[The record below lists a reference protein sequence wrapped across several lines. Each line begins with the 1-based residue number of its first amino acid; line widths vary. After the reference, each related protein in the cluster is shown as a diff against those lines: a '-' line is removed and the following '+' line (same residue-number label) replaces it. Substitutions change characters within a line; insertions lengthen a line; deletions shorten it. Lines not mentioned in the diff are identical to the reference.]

1 MSTDSRHILGVFED
15 AINNLKADIR
25 QMGDIA
31 QRSLGHAM
39 QGLYERN
46 PDLCNRTIADDD
58 EVDEL
63 QKKIDREGIEIM
75 VKYSPVARNLRRVV
89 ATMKVSTALERI
101 TDHAVSLA
109 RRARQIMQHPA
120 TEEVEG
126 IRGIHELVAAQLK
139 DSVDS
144 FCNGDLELALRIQGR
159 DDEIDAAY
167 KAFHR
172 DILARMEQNPVR
184 IREHVDALFITSLL
198 ERIGDQ
204 SVNISED
211 AVYLL
216 TAYDIRHGGERPP
229 ADAQRRTI

>member
-1 MSTDSRHILGVFED
+1 MTAESRHILGVFED
-15 AINNLKADIR
+15 ALTNLQNDIR
-25 QMGDIA
+25 RMGDIA
-31 QRSLGHAM
+31 QASLDHAVR
-39 QGLYERN
+39 GLLERN
-46 PDLCNRTIADDD
+46 VDFCNRTIADDD
-58 EVDEL
+58 EVDAL

-75 VKYSPVARNLRRVV
+75 VKYSPVASNLRRVV
-89 ATMKVSTALERI
+89 ASMKVCTALERI

-109 RRARQIMQHPA
+109 KRARHILQHPA
-120 TEEVEG
+120 IEEVAG
-126 IRGIHELVAAQLK
+126 IREIHALVAAQLK
-139 DSVDS
+139 DSVSS
-144 FCNGDLELALRIQGR
+144 FCDGNLELALRIQGR

-172 DILARMEQNPVR
+172 EIIDKMERQPDK
-184 IREHVDALFITSLL
+184 IRDFVDMLFISSLL

-229 ADAQRRTI
+229 VEGPRRPE